1 MADIIKKFNDFE
13 NNKLKKFN
21 KNGTYEPLS
30 DDIIKMNN
38 IVVKS
43 EDDENYEVVKEPV
56 NVLQITGMIT
66 DPEEI
71 KKIDEAFTL
80 DTSVVIKDIKRG
92 DILYLTA
99 LLEKTTTTSR
109 NPQNWGVVKVRV
121 VDYYWGLNKLNQLRK

>member
-1 MADIIKKFNDFE
+1 MADLIKKFNDFE
-13 NNKLKKFN
+13 NKKQKKFN

-30 DDIIKMNN
+30 DDIITINN

-56 NVLQITGMIT
+56 NILQVTGMIT
-66 DPEEI
+66 DPDEI

>member
-1 MADIIKKFNDFE
+1 MADLIKKFNEFE
-13 NNKLKKFN
+13 NKKQKEFN
-21 KNGTYEPLS
+21 KNGSYEPLS
-30 DDIIKMNN
+30 DDIIKVNN
-38 IVVKS
+38 IVIKS
-43 EDDENYEVVKEPV
+43 EDDENYEVVKEPI

-109 NPQNWGVVKVRV
+109 NPQNWGVVKVRI

>member
-1 MADIIKKFNDFE
+1 MADLIKKFNDFE
-13 NNKLKKFN
+13 NKKQKKFN
-21 KNGTYEPLS
+21 KNGTYDSLS
-30 DDIIKMNN
+30 DDIITVNN

-56 NVLQITGMIT
+56 NILQVTGMIT
-66 DPEEI
+66 DTDEI

-99 LLEKTTTTSR
+99 LLEKSTTTSR
-109 NPQNWGVVKVRV
+109 NPQNWGVVKVRI

>member
-1 MADIIKKFNDFE
+1 MADLIKKFNDFE
-13 NNKLKKFN
+13 NKKQKKFN

-30 DDIIKMNN
+30 NDIITVNN

-43 EDDENYEVVKEPV
+43 EDDENYIEVKEPV
-56 NVLQITGMIT
+56 NILQITGMIT
-66 DPEEI
+66 DPDEI

-121 VDYYWGLNKLNQLRK
+121 VDYFFGLNKLNQLRK

>member
-1 MADIIKKFNDFE
+1 MADLIKKFNDFE
-13 NNKLKKFN
+13 NKKQKKFN

-30 DDIIKMNN
+30 NDIITVNN

-43 EDDENYEVVKEPV
+43 EDDENYIEVKEPV
-56 NVLQITGMIT
+56 NILQITGMIT
-66 DPEEI
+66 DPDEI